1 MMFKQ
6 HSFNGEFTAKAL
18 KWFCAGTCLKSN
30 LRGCEV
36 PIQNL
41 DESHTDRAALRSS
54 ETFEML
60 LKAQSGV
67 IPVAALATAKLEKNE
82 VALFL
87 ARELLFLRSV
97 ADGAKLSMLATLF
110 DELHVALLDGANAK
124 IEMERS
130 IKKVS

>member
-1 MMFKQ
+1 MKIV
-6 HSFNGEFTAKAL
+6 GVI
-18 KWFCAGTCLKSN
+18 
-30 LRGCEV
+30 EV
-36 PIQNL
+36 SIQNL
-41 DESHTDRAALRSS
+41 NERRADRATLRNS
-54 ETFEML
+54 ETFEIL
-60 LKAQSGV
+60 LKAQSGL

-97 ADGAKLSMLATLF
+97 ADGGKLSMLATLF
-110 DELHVALLDGANAK
+110 DELHVALLDGANTE

>member
-1 MMFKQ
+1 VF
-6 HSFNGEFTAKAL
+6 
-18 KWFCAGTCLKSN
+18 
-30 LRGCEV
+30 EV

-41 DESHTDRAALRSS
+41 DESRTDRAALRSS
-54 ETFEML
+54 ETLEML

-97 ADGAKLSMLATLF
+97 ADSAKLSMLAILF
-110 DELHVALLDGANAK
+110 DELHVALLEGANAK
-124 IEMERS
+124 IGPERA

>member
-1 MMFKQ
+1 MLLGGSVPA
-6 HSFNGEFTAKAL
+6 HL
-18 KWFCAGTCLKSN
+18 KREPVGVF
-30 LRGCEV
+30 EV

-41 DESHTDRAALRSS
+41 DERRADRAAFRNS
-54 ETFEML
+54 ETFEIL
-60 LKAQSGV
+60 LKAQSGL
-67 IPVAALATAKLEKNE
+67 IPVSALETTKLEKNE

-110 DELHVALLDGANAK
+110 DELHVALLDGANDK
-124 IEMERS
+124 IESDRA

>member
-1 MMFKQ
+1 M
-6 HSFNGEFTAKAL
+6 S
-18 KWFCAGTCLKSN
+18 
-30 LRGCEV
+30 
-36 PIQNL
+36 IQNL
-41 DESHTDRAALRSS
+41 DESHADRAAFRNS
-54 ETFEML
+54 ETLEML

-67 IPVAALATAKLEKNE
+67 IPVAALETAKLEKNE

-97 ADGAKLSMLATLF
+97 ADGAKLSMLAILF

-124 IEMERS
+124 IETERS

>member
-1 MMFKQ
+1 MGVF
-6 HSFNGEFTAKAL
+6 
-18 KWFCAGTCLKSN
+18 
-30 LRGCEV
+30 EV
-36 PIQNL
+36 SIQNL
-41 DESHTDRAALRSS
+41 DERRADRAALRGS

-67 IPVAALATAKLEKNE
+67 IPVAALETAKLEKNE

-97 ADGAKLSMLATLF
+97 ADGAKLSMLAILF

>member
-1 MMFKQ
+1 M
-6 HSFNGEFTAKAL
+6 
-18 KWFCAGTCLKSN
+18 
-30 LRGCEV
+30 

-97 ADGAKLSMLATLF
+97 ADDAKLSMLATLF

-130 IKKVS
+130 TKKVS

>member
-1 MMFKQ
+1 MKIVGVF
-6 HSFNGEFTAKAL
+6 
-18 KWFCAGTCLKSN
+18 
-30 LRGCEV
+30 EV
-36 PIQNL
+36 SIQNL
-41 DESHTDRAALRSS
+41 NERRADRAALLNS
-54 ETFEML
+54 ETFEIL
-60 LKAQSGV
+60 LKAQSGL

>member
-1 MMFKQ
+1 M
-6 HSFNGEFTAKAL
+6 S
-18 KWFCAGTCLKSN
+18 
-30 LRGCEV
+30 
-36 PIQNL
+36 IQNL
-41 DESHTDRAALRSS
+41 DESRADRAALCNS

-82 VALFL
+82 VASFL

-97 ADGAKLSMLATLF
+97 ADGAKLSMLAALF
-110 DELHVALLDGANAK
+110 DELHLALLDGANAK
-124 IEMERS
+124 IEMERP